1 MKALQTAFNKG
12 AAARHAGLPATACPY
27 KDNRQATGRLTF
39 SRAFRNAWFDGYK
52 KGTPT

>member
-12 AAARHAGLPATACPY
+12 VAASAAGLSPTACPY
-27 KDNRQATGRLTF
+27 KDKRQTTGRLTF

-52 KGTPT
+52 KGTTK